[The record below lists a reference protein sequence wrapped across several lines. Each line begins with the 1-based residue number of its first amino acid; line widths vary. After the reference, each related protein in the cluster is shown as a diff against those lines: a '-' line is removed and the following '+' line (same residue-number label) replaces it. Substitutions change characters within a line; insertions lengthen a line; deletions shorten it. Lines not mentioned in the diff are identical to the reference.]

1 MQQLLIMQINESC
14 NMQNR
19 IVPREIILGLS
30 CHKSVHYHSITPKLS
45 LLLLGIAAAFRLL
58 GYNQQMSCSTLTRVH
73 CPGGWALGKVSSRKL
88 SLKIGALEFIYN
100 NIKTGHANVATLHA
114 YFLQFFCSLV
124 PSFRSKSFSLGI
136 QVYKKKRRL
145 SRTSRKG
152 CGGWEFFL
160 LLKLTPFKTGAAE
173 NHRNKSLTTG
183 SWVPGQRKTRN
194 LYLEKED
201 CRWGTHNTAHSS
213 VLVRLVPEGKY

>member
-1 MQQLLIMQINESC
+1 M
-14 NMQNR
+14 
-19 IVPREIILGLS
+19 
-30 CHKSVHYHSITPKLS
+30 
-45 LLLLGIAAAFRLL
+45 
-58 GYNQQMSCSTLTRVH
+58 
-73 CPGGWALGKVSSRKL
+73 
-88 SLKIGALEFIYN
+88 
-100 NIKTGHANVATLHA
+100 
-114 YFLQFFCSLV
+114 
-124 PSFRSKSFSLGI
+124 GI

-152 CGGWEFFL
+152 RGGWEFFL

-213 VLVRLVPEGKY
+213 VLVRLVPAAQADSLQVAANKKFSKLADQSLFRRIQNVLVQTGCLGIPDLGRN